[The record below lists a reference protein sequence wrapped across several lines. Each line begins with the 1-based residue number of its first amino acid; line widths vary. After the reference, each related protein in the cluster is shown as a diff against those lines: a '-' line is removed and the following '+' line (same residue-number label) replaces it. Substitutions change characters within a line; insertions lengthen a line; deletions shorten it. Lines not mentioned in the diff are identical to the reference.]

1 MLYSSMLT
9 CRTHVCSETFET
21 CWLISPMDMFELL
34 HPSMSTYIN
43 HSPLVVE
50 ILTWPIGITEVY
62 MSMRRTYWYISHGWR
77 WYCAL
82 TIFQCWVLS
91 TMRMEVIHIYVCRS
105 WKTDRRWNINVI
117 HVEIVFTHEIGFN
130 MINVMKSRPGP
141 MHYGWYMLA
150 YLLLHIQV
158 GLRTQTPTYA
168 HIVAT

>member
-1 MLYSSMLT
+1 MLT
-9 CRTHVCSETFET
+9 YITHGCNQNYPFEYADLQKYVKLHHPASFSYLNPEV
-21 CWLISPMDMFELL
+21 CWLTSPMGIIKML
-34 HPSMSTYIN
+34 HFSMMTCI
-43 HSPLVVE
+43 
-50 ILTWPIGITEVY
+50 I
-62 MSMRRTYWYISHGWR
+62 HGWR